1 MSKRS
6 PRRFLR
12 DLFSSQSSDLER
24 ILRTRVANAEDAR
37 DLAQEA
43 FMRLLRL
50 ERTEFIRR
58 PEQYLLRIAAKL
70 AYEHRLK
77 ARNSRVDTMPEVP
90 EALHERMPSAEDE
103 VLTEHS
109 VLELERTLEQL
120 PPNVQAALIWHR
132 RDGLTYAEIGE
143 RLGVS
148 GNMVKKYLQKGVAH
162 CRAELKEN
170 GNDD

>member
-6 PRRFLR
+6 PRQFLR

-24 ILRTRVANAEDAR
+24 FLRTRVASAEDAR

-58 PEQYLLRIAAKL
+58 PEQYLLRIAANL

-77 ARNSRVDTMPEVP
+77 ARNSRIDTMPEVP
-90 EALHERMPSAEDE
+90 EALHARMPSAEDE

-132 RDGLTYAEIGE
+132 RDGLTYSEIGE

-170 GNDD
+170 SNDD